1 MNVKSAHTPMSQ
13 DEIRKAAPSAFTEK
27 PAESVS
33 KHYSY
38 ISTKRVMDDME
49 KLGWEV
55 VDAKEIKAR
64 KGKGFQKH
72 LIVFGN
78 PNLQIDGADGDT
90 VFPRILLTNSH
101 NGKNAFTFTAGL
113 FRLICSN
120 GLVIS
125 DTEFGSMKIRHMGYD
140 FETLQTT
147 INEMVEKLPLTVEC
161 MNRLKSKVM
170 TWDEKEKFALEAIGL
185 RVDTETNTVSVAELL
200 EPTRKED
207 KGDSL
212 WSVYNVVQEKL
223 IHGMFNYSYAS
234 NFGRD
239 KERKARRV
247 KNFQQDM
254 QINSDLYNLA
264 LQYA

>member
-1 MNVKSAHTPMSQ
+1 
-13 DEIRKAAPSAFTEK
+13 
-27 PAESVS
+27 
-33 KHYSY
+33 
-38 ISTKRVMDDME
+38 
-49 KLGWEV
+49 
-55 VDAKEIKAR
+55 
-64 KGKGFQKH
+64 
-72 LIVFGN
+72 
-78 PNLQIDGADGDT
+78 
-90 VFPRILLTNSH
+90 
-101 NGKNAFTFTAGL
+101 
-113 FRLICSN
+113 
-120 GLVIS
+120 
-125 DTEFGSMKIRHMGYD
+125 MGYD

-185 RVDTETNTVSVAELL
+185 RIDTKTNTVSVAELL

-207 KGDSL
+207 RGDDL

-223 IHGMFNYSYAS
+223 IYGMFNYSYTSDS
-234 NFGRD
+234 NRN

-254 QINSDLYNLA
+254 QINSDLYSLA

>member
-1 MNVKSAHTPMSQ
+1 MNMKSAHTPMSK
-13 DEIRKAAPSAFTEK
+13 DAIRKVAPSAFTDK
-27 PAESVS
+27 PAENVS

-38 ISTKRVMDDME
+38 ISTERVMDDME

-125 DTEFGSMKIRHMGYD
+125 DQEFGSMKIRHMGYD
-140 FETLQTT
+140 FEALQTT

-207 KGDSL
+207 VQMDERALTSAETKEKEKNVKGMKKSL
-212 WSVYNVVQEKL
+212 SGFKSRYGDDAKSV
-223 IHGMFNYSYAS
+223 MYATATKMAKK
-234 NFGRD
+234 D
-239 KERKARRV
+239 
-247 KNFQQDM
+247 
-254 QINSDLYNLA
+254 
-264 LQYA
+264 